1 MADNLDVLRAEVDK
15 IRVYGDPLPTSQPL
29 TVQPNSQFS
38 SSAIQVP
45 QTTTQ
50 VFPET
55 TQTPTTPG
63 FISNLTSNGTVKRVG
78 GSLVIAAILVYVLLS
93 YKRSWFEKAKPTK
106 KKSKKDG
113 DDSDSEDEDD
123 EDPEIDHIRLV
134 MATGIFTVGIFYGVQ
149 KYELF

>member
-29 TVQPNSQFS
+29 TGQPNSQFS

-45 QTTTQ
+45 QTTQ
-50 VFPET
+50 VLPET
-55 TQTPTTPG
+55 TPTSTTPG

-106 KKSKKDG
+106 KKSKKDS

-123 EDPEIDHIRLV
+123 EEPEIDHIRLV
-134 MATGIFTVGIFYGVQ
+134 MVTGIFTVGIFYGIQ